1 MDNEEMFETLLIPM
15 EDGTEMECAILDDF
29 EVLGKKYIVVGPIE
43 GDELTD
49 EEYLYSYEEE
59 GEDIIITSIDSDEEL
74 EAVYA
79 EYEKLIAEA
88 EAEEE

>member
-15 EDGTEMECAILDDF
+15 EDGTEIECAILDDF
-29 EVLGKKYIVVGPIE
+29 EVLGKKYIIVGTIE

-59 GEDIIITSIDSDEEL
+59 GEDIIISSIEDDDEL